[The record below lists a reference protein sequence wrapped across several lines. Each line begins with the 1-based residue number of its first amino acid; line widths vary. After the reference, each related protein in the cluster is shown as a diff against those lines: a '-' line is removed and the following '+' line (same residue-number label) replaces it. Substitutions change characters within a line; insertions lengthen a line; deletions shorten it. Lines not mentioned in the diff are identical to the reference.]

1 MLKYYICNM
10 ARRKTPLIFENIEVI
25 DAGARGK
32 TVAKAPDGRVIF
44 LTNTVPGDVVD
55 IRTGK
60 KRKAY
65 FEGTAIKFH
74 KYSDK
79 RVAPVCEHFENCG
92 GCKWQNM
99 GYEHQLAYKEN
110 EVKNNLIRIGHLEL
124 PEITPIL
131 GCEKTYF
138 YRNKMEFSFSNSRWL
153 TLEEINS
160 EEEIDNRNACGFHIS
175 GMWDKILDV
184 TKCHLQE
191 DPSNDIRNFIKNYGI
206 ENGLEFYN
214 PREQSGLLRTIMLRI
229 SSTGE
234 IMVVIQFFKED
245 KLKREGLLNALAEKF
260 PEITSLQYVING
272 KGNDTLYDQDI
283 ILFKGKDHIFEAME
297 GLKFKIGPKSFYQTN
312 STQAYELY
320 KITRNFTNLTGNEVV
335 YDFYTGTGT
344 IAQFVAKNAKKVI
357 GVESVPEA
365 IEDAKLNAQL
375 NNIDN
380 VEFYAGDMKDVFNNN
395 FIKKHGQPDVIIT
408 DPPRDGMHKNVVAKI
423 LEISP
428 KRIVYVSCN
437 SATQARDLS
446 LMKEQYTIIKTQAVD
461 MFPQTHHVENVV
473 LLELK

>member
-1 MLKYYICNM
+1 M
-10 ARRKTPLIFENIEVI
+10 ARKKKVNQVFENIEVI

-74 KYSDK
+74 TLSDK
-79 RVAPVCEHFENCG
+79 RTEPVCEHFEHCG
-92 GCKWQNM
+92 GCKWQHM
-99 GYEHQLAYKEN
+99 GYEHQLFYKQK
-110 EVKNNLIRIGHLEL
+110 EVTQNLVRIGHLEL
-124 PEITPIL
+124 PEVTPIL
-131 GCEKTYF
+131 GCEKQYF
-138 YRNKMEFSFSNSRWL
+138 YRNKMEFSFSSNRWL
-153 TLEEINS
+153 TYEEINS
-160 EEEIDNRNACGFHIS
+160 EEEIDSRNALGFHIS

-184 TKCHLQE
+184 QKCHLQE
-191 DPSNDIRNFIKNYGI
+191 DPSNELRNFVKDFSI
-206 ENGLEFYN
+206 ENNIPFYN
-214 PREQSGLLRTIMLRI
+214 PRAQEGMMRTMMLRI

-234 IMVVIQFFKED
+234 IMIVFQFFEEHVE
-245 KLKREGLLNALAEKF
+245 KRELLLNTLAEKF
-260 PEITSLQYVING
+260 PQITSLQYVINS

-283 ILFKGKDHIFEAME
+283 ILYKGRGHIFEEME

-320 KITRNFTNLTGNEVV
+320 KITRDFAGLSGNELV
-335 YDFYTGTGT
+335 YDLYTGTGT

-365 IEDAKLNAQL
+365 IADAKINAQL
-375 NNIDN
+375 NDINN
-380 VEFYAGDMKDVFNNN
+380 VEFFVGDMKDVFTSE
-395 FIKKHGQPDVIIT
+395 FISKHGKPDVIIT
-408 DPPRDGMHKNVVAKI
+408 DPPRDGMHKKVVAEI
-423 LEISP
+423 LNIAPE
-428 KRIVYVSCN
+428 KIVYVSCN

-446 LMKEQYTIIKTQAVD
+446 LMKEHYKIVKTQAVD

-473 LLELK
+473 LLEKI

>member
-1 MLKYYICNM
+1 M
-10 ARRKTPLIFENIEVI
+10 ARRKKQLIFENIEVI

-79 RVAPVCEHFENCG
+79 RTEPVCEHFEHCG

-99 GYEHQLAYKEN
+99 DYKYQLEYKEK
-110 EVKNNLIRIGHLEL
+110 EVTNNLIRIGHLDL

-160 EEEIDNRNACGFHIS
+160 DEDIDNRNACGFHIS

-184 TKCHLQE
+184 SKCHLQE

-245 KLKREGLLNALAEKF
+245 TEKREGLLNALSEKF
-260 PEITSLQYVING
+260 PQITSLQYVINS

-283 ILFKGKDHIFEAME
+283 KLFKGRDHIFEEME

-320 KITRNFTNLTGNEVV
+320 KITRNFANLTGNEVV

-344 IAQFVAKNAKKVI
+344 IAQFVAKKAKKVI

-365 IEDAKLNAQL
+365 IEDAKLNAQF
-375 NNIDN
+375 NNIEN
-380 VEFYAGDMKDVFNNN
+380 VEFYAGDMKDVFNDS
-395 FIKKHGQPDVIIT
+395 FINKHGQPDVIIT

-423 LEISP
+423 LEIAP

-446 LMKEQYTIIKTQAVD
+446 LMKEQYNIIKTQAVD